1 MKKILEFV
9 KKHSVIWQ
17 LLLFALA
24 YFAMGKLGM
33 FLAVPPGY
41 ATAIYPPSGIA
52 LAGILLWGYR
62 AWFGVFLGS
71 FLLNLSIAESH
82 ATIENYIPIV
92 IAVVIATGATLQAV
106 AGAYFIKRF
115 ADFPNPL
122 ANEKNVFTFMFYG
135 GFLSTLVNST
145 ISVSTL
151 AVMNQIP
158 LTNFFTNWSTWWM
171 GDAIG
176 VFIFAPLMLVWLYP
190 EKDYFRHR
198 RLVISSTI
206 VAAFSLTVLFV
217 IFETNRET
225 KHLKIEFEKD
235 ALAFNVA
242 LNKSIAAHLSVLRSL
257 GSFYA
262 SSVSIERDEFHQFV
276 YQALS
281 DFKGIQALEWCPL
294 VMDAQREALE
304 KSVQKEGFS
313 SFEIKESDVNNNLI
327 RANNREFYV
336 PVIFVEPLKNN
347 EIALGYDL
355 NSNAI
360 RRKAIEKARDTG
372 EITVIANITLVQDN
386 QAGFL
391 AFSPIYKNHLPHQ
404 SLQERRKNI
413 LGYVLAVFHIN
424 DIFTVALS
432 NTNSANFHLKL
443 FDNNAPTQEQR
454 LLFSNQLTPF
464 SLHEKGLFGRN
475 ISLTSSTLIRLG
487 NQQWQFEV
495 MPTQDYFAYHRSD
508 NSWLILLAGL
518 VLTSISGVFVMVSTG
533 REMALQQLLDE
544 RTKDLIKIDLALK
557 RSNMELQKE
566 SDKTLT
572 LLRNASDGITV
583 VNDKGYV
590 VDCSDSFCT
599 MLGYSR
605 EEMIGMHVSQWDV
618 GVPQDE
624 LMHLVNELFKQ
635 RTRSEFETR
644 HIRKDGTIYDAE
656 ISGCPIQFDDEWVYF
671 CATRDVTER
680 KQIEKALLESG
691 FRWKFAVEGSGDGLW
706 DWSIPDNKVFFSSR
720 WKEMLGFN
728 VDEISDSLDEWATRI
743 HPDDKDEVMT
753 EVQNYF
759 EGTLKNYV
767 NEHRVRCKDGNYK
780 WILDRGMI
788 VDRDSEGNPLRMIGT
803 HTDITESKKM
813 EAELKRS
820 NAELEQFAYAV
831 SHDMRQPLRMVTSY
845 LSLIEKALQTQLD
858 DDTRQFLAFAVDGA
872 KRMDSMILALL
883 DYSRVGRQNEAFSVI
898 STRAAVEEALVFL
911 KPLLETSGGKVE
923 ILGNWVDLA
932 ASRDELTR
940 LFQNLIGNALKY
952 HEEDKPLLVEVIA
965 SVKSTTFRVEVRDNG
980 IGIASNQ
987 MDRLFKVFSRLQAR
1001 SRFEGTG
1008 VGLALCRKIVE
1019 HHGGKIGVE
1028 SEGEGLGCTFWFELP
1043 IVE

>member
-262 SSVSIERDEFHQFV
+262 SSESIERDEFHQFV

-360 RRKAIEKARDTG
+360 RREAIEKARDTG

-508 NSWLILLAGL
+508 NSWLILLAGF

-566 SDKTLT
+566 SDKTQT

-618 GVPQDE
+618 GVPKDE

-656 ISGCPIQFDDEWVYF
+656 ISGCPVQFDDEWVYF

-680 KQIEKALLESG
+680 KKTEIERERLLKIIEESPDFVG
-691 FRWKFAVEGSGDGLW
+691 MSDMEANLKYLNPAAKQMVGLPA
-706 DWSIPDNKVFFSSR
+706 DANISKL
-720 WKEMLGFN
+720 K
-728 VDEISDSLDEWATRI
+728 ISDVHPEWATNLI
-743 HPDDKDEVMT
+743 LNEGIQVVLEHGFWKSENALLNGVSHIEIPVSQILTVHCDE
-753 EVQNYF
+753 Q
-759 EGTLKNYV
+759 
-767 NEHRVRCKDGNYK
+767 
-780 WILDRGMI
+780 
-788 VDRDSEGNPLRMIGT
+788 GNPQLLSTIMR
-803 HTDITESKKM
+803 DITERKQM
-813 EAELKRS
+813 EVELQRS
-820 NAELEQFAYAV
+820 NAELEQFAYAI